1 MKTCKKNIYILLII
15 LIGIPVLQSCSE
27 KKQTKRQ
34 LVVTIEPLRYFT
46 QSVAG
51 NKFDVMSMVPQ
62 GNNPESYDPT
72 PQQLIKLENCEAYF
86 RIGYIG
92 FEQTWMGRLQQNSPK
107 MKIFDTSKGIKLIAS
122 PHIHNETNEHS
133 IATPDPHIW
142 NSTANARIIVKN
154 IYNGLCEL
162 NPENKEYFKQNM
174 DRLLKEIDRIDKKLN
189 VLISRTKNHTFLIFH
204 PALSYFAKDYG
215 LEQICI
221 EEEGKEPSPIYL
233 KDLIQTC
240 KKKKIKTIFIQEEFD
255 KRNAELISRETG
267 TRLVIIN
274 PLSYKWGAEMLYIA
288 KSLNNE

>member
-1 MKTCKKNIYILLII
+1 MS
-15 LIGIPVLQSCSE
+15 VLQSCSE
-27 KKQTKRQ
+27 KKRTTRQ
-34 LVVTIEPLRYFT
+34 LTVTIEPLRFFT
-46 QSVAG
+46 QSIAG
-51 NKFDVMSMVPQ
+51 DKFDVVSMVPQ

-72 PQQLIKLENCEAYF
+72 PQQLIKLENSEAYF

-92 FEQTWMGRLQQNSPK
+92 FEQTWMERLQQNAPK
-107 MKIFDTSKGIKLIAS
+107 MKIFDTSKGIKTITS
-122 PHIHNETNEHS
+122 SHIHDETNAHS

-142 NSTANARIIVKN
+142 NSTANACIIVKN

-162 NPENKEYFKQNM
+162 NPENKEYFKQN
-174 DRLLKEIDRIDKKLN
+174 RNKLLKEIDRIDKELKT
-189 VLISRTKNHTFLIFH
+189 LIKGTKNRAFLIFH

-240 KKKKIKTIFIQEEFD
+240 KEKEIKTIFIQEEFD

-267 TRLVIIN
+267 ARLVIIN
-274 PLSYKWGAEMLYIA
+274 PLSYNWGKEMLHIA
-288 KSLNNE
+288 KSLRNE